1 MLSIII
7 LWVLGA
13 VLTWRLTGRDAINPN
28 GERKL
33 ALGKVERV
41 AAGVFWPALGAYS
54 FYDAVMEWIEERRN
68 RP

>member
-1 MLSIII
+1 MLTII

-13 VLTWRLTGRDAINPN
+13 VLTWRLAGRDVITPK
-28 GERKL
+28 GERKF
-33 ALGKVERV
+33 ALGIPERI
-41 AAGVFWPALGAYS
+41 AASVFWPALGAYS